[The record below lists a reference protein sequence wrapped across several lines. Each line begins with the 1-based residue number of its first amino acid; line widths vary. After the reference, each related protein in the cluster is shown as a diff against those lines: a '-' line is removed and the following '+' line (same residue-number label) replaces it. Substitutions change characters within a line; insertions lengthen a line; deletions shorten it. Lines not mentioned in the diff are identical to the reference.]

1 MQVYLN
7 PGDDPLQSM
16 VNKIYS
22 HLEEEHVNMEY
33 IRDRAILTPLN
44 EYVEAVNNEVLHRLP
59 ESWKF
64 IEAMIVFVRPLQRQL
79 RKFYTLQNISTL

>member
-7 PGDDPLQSM
+7 PSDDPLQSM
-16 VNKIYS
+16 VNEIYG

-44 EYVEAVNNEVLHRLP
+44 EYVEAVN
-59 ESWKF
+59 K
-64 IEAMIVFVRPLQRQL
+64 
-79 RKFYTLQNISTL
+79 